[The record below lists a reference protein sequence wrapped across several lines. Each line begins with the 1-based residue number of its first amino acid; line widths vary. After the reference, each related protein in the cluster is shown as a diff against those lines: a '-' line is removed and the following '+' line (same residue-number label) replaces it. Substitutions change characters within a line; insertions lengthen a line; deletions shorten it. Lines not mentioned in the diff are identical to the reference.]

1 MMQQYL
7 QSRFQDGGRGEAVA
21 GHRRWDC
28 WGITRSARHE
38 LLGLPL
44 LPSYGAIAAADKRAL
59 TRAAREVMA
68 AGFVPVPARP
78 GAIATCWRHGL
89 CQHVGLVIA
98 RDGRLGVLDT
108 SSSQGPR
115 WRDLAAFELNHLKV
129 IYYDDRDLSQ
139 HPAR

>member
-7 QSRFQDGGRGEAVA
+7 QSRFQDGGRGELVD
-21 GHRRWDC
+21 GRRCWDC

-44 LPSYGAIAAADKRAL
+44 LPSHGAIAADDKCSL
-59 TRAAREVMA
+59 TRAAREVIA
-68 AGFVPVPARP
+68 GGGFVPVPARP

-89 CQHVGLVIA
+89 CQHVGLVVP

-108 SSSQGPR
+108 SSRLGPR
-115 WRDLAAFELNHLKV
+115 WRPLANFERNHLKV
-129 IYYDDRDLSQ
+129 IYYHD
-139 HPAR
+139 